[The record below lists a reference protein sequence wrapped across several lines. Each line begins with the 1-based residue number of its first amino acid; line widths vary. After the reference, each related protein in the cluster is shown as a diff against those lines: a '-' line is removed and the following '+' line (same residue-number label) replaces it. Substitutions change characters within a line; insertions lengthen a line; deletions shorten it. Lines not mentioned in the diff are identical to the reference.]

1 MNIYKWEGYF
11 LKSDTK
17 QLAALYVRVSTEE
30 QAKEGYSIS
39 AQTDVLM
46 GYCKLYNM
54 DIYKVYSDLGLS
66 GKSIRERAGLNE
78 LLDDAE
84 KGCFA
89 FVIVWKISRLSRSL
103 KDLLLLVDRFESRGI
118 SFISYSEKFDTSTPV
133 GRMTL
138 QILGSIAEF
147 ERNTI
152 VENVKLGLR
161 QRAKEGKWT
170 GNHVFGYDNVDKE
183 IIINK
188 NEEELVKRIFGMYL
202 EENMGFRKIADT
214 LNSEGYRTKRNGMFG
229 HDYIRRILTNPV
241 YMGCIRHQLR
251 NTKEY
256 YEVEG
261 VHEHIISKELFER
274 VREKINKH
282 TRIRSKVKNIHAL
295 AGLLR
300 CSNCGSNMIGSFS
313 KANGKVYRYYKCGR
327 YHRQGRAACSSYMIN
342 ADRIEEEVL
351 KRVEEIV
358 KKPVIINMVTE
369 EIFNMTDN
377 RGEINDKELEKIDN
391 ELGRLTILKNKYF
404 KLFEND
410 KVDPVMFADR
420 LDEIREQMEVLKKR
434 KIEVKNDT
442 DRTCLDITRDE
453 IEEYIKSFDKLL
465 EYISSE
471 EKKELLHNM
480 IKFIELDEEKRITN
494 IELQFPI

>member
-1 MNIYKWEGYF
+1 M
-11 LKSDTK
+11 
-17 QLAALYVRVSTEE
+17 RVSTEE

-39 AQTDVLM
+39 AQTDVLTA
-46 GYCKLYNM
+46 YCKLYSMN
-54 DIYKVYSDLGLS
+54 IYKVYSDLGMS
-66 GKSIRERAGLNE
+66 GKSIEERAGLNE

-84 KGCFA
+84 KGCFVY
-89 FVIVWKISRLSRSL
+89 VIVWKISRLSRSL
-103 KDLLLLVDRFESRGI
+103 KDLLLLVDRFENKGI

-183 IIINK
+183 IVINE
-188 NEEELVKRIFGMYL
+188 NEAELVKRIYEMYV
-202 EENMGFRKIADT
+202 EENLGFRKIADT
-214 LNSEGYRTKRNGMFG
+214 LNTQGYRTKRNGMFG

-241 YMGCIRHQLR
+241 YIGRVRHQMKDG
-251 NTKEY
+251 KEY
-256 YEVEG
+256 YEVKG
-261 VHEHIISKELFER
+261 IHEPIISKELFER
-274 VREKINKH
+274 VKDKINKH
-282 TRIRSKVKNIHAL
+282 TRTRLKVRNIHAL

-300 CSNCGSNMIGSFS
+300 CCNCGSNMIGSFS
-313 KANGKVYRYYKCGR
+313 NANGRVYRYYKCSK
-327 YHRQGRAACSSYMIN
+327 YHRQGGTACTSYMIN

-351 KRVEEIV
+351 KRVGEIV
-358 KKPVIINMVTE
+358 KKTVIIDMVAE
-369 EIFNMTDN
+369 EICNVTYD
-377 RGEINDKELEKIDN
+377 RGEMNVKELEKIDN

-420 LDEIREQMEVLKKR
+420 LDEIREQMEDLKKR
-434 KIEVKNDT
+434 KIEVKNQRDKT
-442 DRTCLDITRDE
+442 HLDITSTE
-453 IEEYIKSFDKLL
+453 IEGYIRSFDKVL
-465 EYISSE
+465 EYVSSE
-471 EKKELLHNM
+471 EKKELLHYM
-480 IKFIELDEEKRITN
+480 IKSIELDEEKKIRN
-494 IELQFPI
+494 IDLRFPI